1 MSKGN
6 FLMNTV
12 SGKLGNMV
20 LYRAKGEQRAR
31 TYIKSVANPKT
42 RSQMNQRTQLA
53 NLVSFYRVT
62 KTLLDKAFQDKK
74 PRQSDYNAF
83 VSANLNAISVYLPR
97 EIAKNQGC
105 VVAPYRV
112 SGGSLPAI
120 VTSGIGINTV
130 TNIKVDNDFSIT
142 DDTTIGELSKTV
154 VANNPSLTVGMQ
166 LSYVS
171 IVQATDPQTGYPYCY
186 ANLFEITFDTSSSVK
201 LRSIMPQYA
210 LSIVD
215 GFIGHGTYVADGGFC
230 WIISKKD
237 ATGKLLVSPQTLIVT
252 STDLYAS
259 FSSTIAQDSATRS
272 YNSQA
277 DAFLTPGGLT
287 RSAIEGIPAVSSVTA
302 KGEVLNTGE
311 WGEMSLEVNDTFAI
325 NGASLD
331 PAKVYIWTSEE
342 RADVSA
348 EVMMQTAT
356 VVTSRLADLVSIPTR
371 ISGKWNT
378 TTNQVRQVCILFD
391 GALLFRSKSAEGEDP
406 TV

>member
-31 TYIKSVANPKT
+31 TYIKTVANPKT

-83 VSANLNAISVYLPR
+83 VSANLNAVSVYLPR

-120 VTSGIGINTV
+120 VTSGAGINAV
-130 TNIKVDNDFSIT
+130 TNIKVDSDFAIT
-142 DDTTIGELSKTV
+142 DDTTIGELSQTV

-215 GFIGHGTYVADGGFC
+215 GFIGHGTHVADGGFC

-259 FSSTIAQDSATRS
+259 FSDAIAQDSATRS

-277 DAFLTPGGLT
+277 DAFLTPGGVT
-287 RSAIEGIPAVSSVTA
+287 RAVVDGNPFISSVIMGDQTLVS
-302 KGEVLNTGE
+302 GRWTG
-311 WGEMSLEVNDTFAI
+311 DTFPINTQMTI
-325 NGASLD
+325 NGSNLD
-331 PAKVYIWTSEE
+331 PSKVEVYWELE
-342 RADVSA
+342 RKPVSA
-348 EVMMQTAT
+348 EEAILSSTPIDSLLTDPVY
-356 VVTSRLADLVSIPTR
+356 IPTR
-371 ISGKWNT
+371 LTGKINKEIDGC
-378 TTNQVRQVCILFD
+378 NQFVILYD
-391 GALLFRSKSAEGEDP
+391 EAIIFRSYSAEGEEP